1 MKFRLLMMGLFISLV
16 ANCSNLQLGEVRI
29 LNHKQLSINLGWSQ
43 CWNLE
48 GKRAPFNHDA
58 VYLFLKGKQSS
69 TETISLPIASVSLK
83 STLVS
88 AKIKSI
94 GVIFET
100 ETQDTALRFTAII
113 DLVTPLS
120 QGSWDISAYAIEMVY
135 IPEGSFWIG
144 DSLSNNTLGG
154 KNGSPLLIDGNPKP
168 IFQKGDTNALS
179 NNNTSGFSSFYVMKQ
194 EVSQASYTDFLNSIS
209 KEEAEVLAP
218 SVLNLPIADSR
229 RNRCFI
235 SKLNGKYGSDANQ
248 NGILDEW
255 NDGRSI
261 ACNWLTHKQLLAYL
275 SWAGLRPFTELEFEK
290 ACRGPL
296 KPKAKEF
303 AWGTQYATDANTV
316 IQLGTS
322 AEKVSEIGNDSSGLT
337 NHALLAG
344 NLYLEGPLRS
354 GFALSITSN
363 RVTAGAG
370 YYGNA
375 DLSGNLWE
383 QCLKVNINSTLPV
396 GNGTTNYPT
405 EWGTGKDYIPRGGAW
420 LSLVFNILGYG
431 FRDLAISD
439 RFYIDYD
446 LNEPRGTIGGR
457 GAL

>member
-1 MKFRLLMMGLFISLV
+1 MISLFISLV
-16 ANCSNLQLGEVRI
+16 ANCSNLQVGEVRI
-29 LNHKQLSINLGWSQ
+29 LNHKQISVNLGWSQ
-43 CWNLE
+43 CWNLK
-48 GKRAPFNHDA
+48 GRRAPFNHDA
-58 VYLFLKGKQSS
+58 VYLFLKGKQSN
-69 TETISLPIASVSLK
+69 TESISLPMASVSMK

-88 AKIKSI
+88 AKLKSV
-94 GVIFET
+94 GVVFET

-120 QGSWDISAYAIEMVY
+120 QGNWDISAYALEMVY
-135 IPEGSFWIG
+135 IPEGSFWLG

-168 IFQKGDTNALS
+168 IFQIGDTNALS
-179 NNNTSGFSSFYVMKQ
+179 NNNTSGFSSFYLMKQ
-194 EVSQASYTDFLNSIS
+194 EISQASYTDFLNNIS

-218 SVLNLPIADSR
+218 SIFTFPIADSR

-235 SKLNGKYGSDANQ
+235 TKVNGKFGTDANQ

-255 NDGRSI
+255 NDGGSV
-261 ACNWLTHKQLLAYL
+261 ACNWLTNKQLLAYL

-303 AWGTQYATDANTV
+303 AWGTQYATDANT
-316 IQLGTS
+316 ITQSGTS

-344 NLYLEGPLRS
+344 NLYLEGPIRS
-354 GFALSITSN
+354 GFEFFRTSN
-363 RVTAGAG
+363 RVIAGAG
-370 YYGNA
+370 YHGNA

-383 QCLKVNINSTLPV
+383 QCLKGNINTTLPL
-396 GNGTTNYPT
+396 GNGTTNYPI
-405 EWGTGKDYIPRGGAW
+405 EWGNANDYIPRGGAW

-431 FRDLAISD
+431 FRDLATSD

-446 LNEPRGTIGGR
+446 LNESRGTIGGR